1 MLGKRGE
8 EDMIALTKFICSQV
22 QFGNTKRLHL
32 QMKVSLRL
40 FYFLQIVNIQ
50 SIFGLV
56 LSFGGV
62 LPIVLFGI
70 GMSFMLVRLSCN
82 KKIEIALSKNVCI
95 HENAKVEW
103 H

>member
-1 MLGKRGE
+1 
-8 EDMIALTKFICSQV
+8 MIALTKFICSQV

-32 QMKVSLRL
+32 QMKVLLRL

-50 SIFGLV
+50 SIFGLG
-56 LSFGGV
+56 LSLGGV